1 MAIKATPLDEET
13 YLLKHIF
20 LFRQKNYRYRTFRL
34 SAFSLIELLVVI
46 AIISMLISFL
56 LPAIQR
62 TREAARRIACVN
74 NLHQLELGI
83 EQFESDHGV
92 LPASGIVNIS
102 NQVFY
107 AQSGK
112 MFSWVILILP
122 FIEQRGLYDHFNF
135 SKTIFDQSSDPQA
148 TQISTLICPS
158 DSAQG
163 QYFVHSKLT
172 LNKPFAKGNYAAFVS
187 PYHIELQM
195 KYPGALIGNGQHKE
209 MVIDGLSHTLML
221 SEVRVRKHQQD
232 QRGAWALPWNGS
244 SLLAF
249 DMHCA
254 PKVGSGSKFEA
265 NKSSLGLTQ
274 LPNNRGPNVDVLY
287 SCPDIIGS
295 QMEKMPCG
303 LWNPTGEFNY
313 LSSAPRSNH
322 PGGVNVVF
330 MDGHAGFL
338 LDNIDENTMAYLIS
352 INDGHLVSDSEY
364 VQ

>member
-1 MAIKATPLDEET
+1 MVTKTTSVSRIDGLAGNMLFSLLPDQYRSRRPL
-13 YLLKHIF
+13 
-20 LFRQKNYRYRTFRL
+20 
-34 SAFSLIELLVVI
+34 AFSLIELLVVI
-46 AIISMLISFL
+46 AVIGMLLSLL

-62 TREAARRIACVN
+62 TREAARRISCVN
-74 NLHQLELGI
+74 NLRQLKLGI
-83 EQFESDHGV
+83 EHYESVHGV

-107 AQSGK
+107 PKSGN
-112 MFSWVILILP
+112 MFSWVVLILP
-122 FIEQRGLYDHFNF
+122 YIEQHGLYDRFNF
-135 SKTIFDQSSDPQA
+135 SKTILDQSSNPQA
-148 TQISTLICPS
+148 THISTLICPS

-163 QYFVHSKLT
+163 QYFVHPILT
-172 LNKPFAKGNYAAFVS
+172 LNKSFAKGNYAAFVS
-187 PYHIELQM
+187 PYHVELQM
-195 KYPGALIGNGQHKE
+195 KYPGALIGNGQKSE
-209 MVIDGLSHTLML
+209 MVTDGLSHTLML

-249 DMHCA
+249 DMHCF
-254 PKVGSGSKFEA
+254 PKLESGSKYEA

-287 SCPDIIGS
+287 SCPDMLGS

-303 LWNPTGEFNY
+303 LWDPTGEFNY

-322 PGGVNVVF
+322 PGGVNVIF
-330 MDGHAGFL
+330 MDGHTGFL
-338 LDNIDENTMAYLIS
+338 LDNVDETIMAYLIS